1 MKVEDFKAG
10 FFIGQR
16 KLFKIL
22 RRERIPL
29 LVKSILVFAIVSS
42 IFIIFLE
49 TRNQDSNIRTF
60 FDAMW
65 WSFVTMTT
73 VGYGDHYPITVA
85 GKIFGVFLM
94 FSGIA
99 ISSFFTATIAS
110 IFVSR
115 RLKEGRGL
123 ETVDSK
129 QHLVICGWN
138 KHTNQILTS
147 IYHHDEFNFD
157 QDVVLICDISEE
169 QFYELQDRYPRVNL
183 RFVRGDHSDDVVLKR
198 ARVHDAATVII
209 LSEDEAD
216 ANLADDKVILA
227 TLAIKS
233 TNKKVKVIA
242 ELNYPHNVAH
252 LQRANVD
259 EIVVKGEFIGY
270 LLGTATCSPG
280 ISEVVRE
287 LLNVGTGNGLLQVPI
302 PVDLVGKNFRALFER
317 FRNERSAIV
326 LGVLTRVEAIGL
338 DDILGSDSTS
348 IDAFIAMAFERSGKE
363 FFKSTRTGVES
374 RINPPDD
381 YVIKA
386 QDYAIVVGNYARAQA

>member
-1 MKVEDFKAG
+1 MKTEGLKESFR
-10 FFIGQR
+10 FQRR
-16 KLFKIL
+16 KLLKLL

-29 LVKSILVFAIVSS
+29 LAQSILAFAVTSS
-42 IFIIFLE
+42 TFIIFLE
-49 TRNQDSNIRTF
+49 TWSQDSNIKTF
-60 FDAMW
+60 FDGMW

-73 VGYGDHYPITVA
+73 VGYGDHYPTTHG

-123 ETVDSK
+123 EPVDSK

-147 IYHHDEFNFD
+147 IYKHDEFDFS
-157 QDVVLICDISEE
+157 QDVVLICDLSEE
-169 QFYELQDRYPRVNL
+169 IFYELQDRYPRISL
-183 RFVRGDHSDDVVLKR
+183 RYVRGNYSDDVVLKR
-198 ARVHDAATVII
+198 ARVHEASTVII
-209 LSEDEAD
+209 LSADEAD
-216 ANLADDKVILA
+216 ANLADDTVILA

-233 TNKKVKVIA
+233 MNKQVKVIA
-242 ELNYPHNVAH
+242 ELNHPHNVAH

-287 LLNVGTGNGLLQVPI
+287 LLNVGTGNGLLQVAI
-302 PVDLVGKNFRALFER
+302 PKDLVGRNFRELFER

-386 QDYAIVVGNYARAQA
+386 QDYAIVVGSYARSQS